1 MKIPV
6 SLPLRRAGTP
16 APAIL
21 LALLFSLVVSVLVTP
36 LAFGG
41 SRAPS
46 AVPLTGVTAIAA
58 GDSHTLALMNDGT
71 VKAWGMNTNGQIGD
85 GTNTERHSPVTVP
98 GLTGVRAI
106 SAHGHHS
113 MALLSDG
120 SIRAWGWNAFGQL
133 GDGTTTARSSPWT
146 WPA

>member
-6 SLPLRRAGTP
+6 SVPPRRAGTP

-21 LALLFSLVVSVLVTP
+21 LALLFSLVASVLATP

-41 SRAPS
+41 SRAPR
-46 AVPLTGVTAIAA
+46 AAAPLTGVTAIAA
-58 GDSHTLALMNDGT
+58 GDSHTLALMKNGT

-85 GTNTERHSPVTVP
+85 GTNKERLSPVTVP
-98 GLTGVRAI
+98 GLTGVKAI

-120 SIRAWGWNAFGQL
+120 TVRAWGWNDFGQL
-133 GDGTTTARSSPWT
+133 CD
-146 WPA
+146 